1 MICLR
6 NIFIF
11 QHLLI
16 WQKTLFKIKDKKNN
30 SELVEEIKNRW
41 SNLKDE
47 TEKMSKEQIK
57 NEKY

>member
-16 WQKTLFKIKDKKNN
+16 WQKTLFKTKDKKNN

-41 SNLKDE
+41 SNSKNE